1 MNRTLKLIAGAV
13 LVLAGATAQ
22 AQQWPNKPV
31 QMVNPFAPGGGVDA
45 FGRPLSI
52 YLSKTTGQQFIVEN
66 LAGAGGTI
74 GAANAAKRPGD
85 GYNFF
90 LGAVHHT
97 IAESLYT
104 KLPYSLERDFV
115 PITVLAYVPN
125 VVVVHPKHADRLKS
139 IKDLIAYAKANPGK
153 LNYGSA
159 GNGTTHHLAGE
170 LFKTMT
176 GVDLTHIPYKGAGP
190 MMQDLLAGQVDMA
203 FDGMSTSAPQIKA
216 GKLNYGSAG
225 NGTTHHLAG
234 ELFKTM
240 AGVNLTH
247 IPYGGAGPMMK
258 DLIGGQV
265 DMAFDGMSTSAPQI
279 KAGRLKALAVT
290 TTNRSFVDPSVPTMQ
305 EAGVPGYIVTT
316 WYALWA
322 PKGTQK
328 DALDRMYQETVKAMR
343 SPELKNVWEAQG
355 ATAGGESPAEFEKL
369 IHSEIA
375 KWAKVVKDAGAKVDN

>member
-1 MNRTLKLIAGAV
+1 MKGILKIA
-13 LVLAGATAQ
+13 LALFAALATSVHAQ
-22 AQQWPNKPV
+22 SWPTKPV
-31 QMVNPFAPGGGVDA
+31 TLVNPFAPGGGVDA
-45 FGRPLSI
+45 FGRPLSVI
-52 YLSKTTGQQFIVEN
+52 LSKNLGMQFIVEN
-66 LAGAGGTI
+66 MAGAGGTV
-74 GAANAAKRPGD
+74 GAASAAKRHAD

-97 IAESLYT
+97 IAESLYA
-104 KLPYSLERDFV
+104 KLPYSLEKDFV

-125 VVVVHPKHADRLKS
+125 VVVVHPKHTNLNS
-139 IKDLIAYAKANPGK
+139 IKDLIAFAKANP
-153 LNYGSA
+153 
-159 GNGTTHHLAGE
+159 
-170 LFKTMT
+170 
-176 GVDLTHIPYKGAGP
+176 
-190 MMQDLLAGQVDMA
+190 
-203 FDGMSTSAPQIKA
+203 

-279 KAGRLKALAVT
+279 KGGRLKALAVT

-305 EAGVPGYIVTT
+305 EAGLPGYVVTT

-322 PKGTQK
+322 PRGTPK
-328 DALDRMYQETVKAMR
+328 EALDRMHQETVKAMQ
-343 SPELKNVWEAQG
+343 SEELKKVWEAQG
-355 ATAGGESPAEFEKL
+355 ATAGGESPEEFTKL
-369 IHSEIA
+369 IKSEIA